1 MHKYIPLIFSLTIIF
16 SQTVENLTVGQLTDG
31 SWLSEVKYDLIDD
44 GTFPSYTVE
53 VELSID
59 DSEFQTY
66 AGADVSGDIGENV
79 IPGPGKVLYIQAPD
93 ETYSTNVVVKII
105 ASAYTVTSQL
115 PFTMITISSTE
126 GVSSHQDESITYS
139 YEIMQNEMTNA

>member
-31 SWLSEVKYDLIDD
+31 SGLIEVKYDLIDD

-79 IPGPGKVLYIQAPD
+79 IPGPGKVL
-93 ETYSTNVVVKII
+93 
-105 ASAYTVTSQL
+105 
-115 PFTMITISSTE
+115 
-126 GVSSHQDESITYS
+126 
-139 YEIMQNEMTNA
+139 